1 MDVQGQ
7 ELHDKSKHADLNGMG
22 PDRTGT
28 RRIFERGRCIFF
40 NSADHRHSKLLLPQ
54 QDHFTHF

>member
-1 MDVQGQ
+1 MCVSDTGGGKQDEFNQAVDVRGQ

-28 RRIFERGRCIFF
+28 RRTFERGRSIF
-40 NSADHRHSKLLLPQ
+40 
-54 QDHFTHF
+54 